1 MKSDCIMWGK
11 WWGEDDGD
19 EARRVRGQVCHCPTN
34 RSYFGQSAW
43 HTLAHTGGSHFLT
56 KRHTGQ
62 SGQTLNGKYLQAH
75 RHAVENMENV
85 ENSRHG
91 TKAGSGWPSGQQQE
105 QDRATH
111 SSVNLI
117 QSDTLSM
124 ARSSPNWH
132 NLFEFRCL
140 FILGNPVW
148 LNFKVAVSQ
157 SVRPRV
163 GKQLPGQLKIATA
176 CLGTW
181 VRCASEVSVLSVF
194 SGWSLSDLSVFSGW
208 SLSVLWV
215 FSALPCVALNNEH
228 VCSRGL
234 ERVLWHCSA
243 LLRV

>member
-1 MKSDCIMWGK
+1 MK
-11 WWGEDDGD
+11 WWGEDDVD

-105 QDRATH
+105 QDRGTH

-148 LNFKVAVSQ
+148 LNFKVE

-181 VRCASEVSVLSVF
+181 VRCASEVSV
-194 SGWSLSDLSVFSGW
+194 LSVFSGW

>member
-140 FILGNPVW
+140 FILGNSVR
-148 LNFKVAVSQ
+148 LNFKVE

-194 SGWSLSDLSVFSGW
+194 SEWSLSDLF
-208 SLSVLWV
+208 LV